1 MMKNLYI
8 TTPIYYPNAKP
19 HIGTA
24 YTTVI
29 CDVVSRYKRLKG
41 YDVRFITGIDEH
53 GQKIE
58 ESAKKNNV
66 TPQQWVDKMKE
77 DFVNLWDK
85 LNIDYN
91 YFVRTTD
98 SNHEYT
104 VDTVIQK
111 VYDNGKIY
119 SGEYIGK
126 YSVSEETFVTESQL
140 VDGKYMGKEVI
151 DMAEKSYFFKLSEYQ
166 DKLLEFY
173 ENHPDFIK
181 PVSRRNEV
189 ISFIKQGLQD
199 LSISRTTFDWGIP
212 LKLEKG
218 HIVYVWFDALNS
230 YLTAAGYGSE
240 LFNEFWNNG
249 EVVHVIGKDILRF
262 HAIIWP
268 AMLMAAGYKLPD
280 VLAVHGWWTID
291 GEKMSK
297 SLGNVV
303 DPLEEIEKYGLDQFR
318 YFLLREAT
326 FGQDADYSKKAV
338 IQRINSDLA
347 NDLGNLLNRV
357 LGMQAKYFDSV
368 VYKSDVKSEL
378 DNELIELWKET
389 LFTVD
394 NMYNDYNFSEMLK
407 SIWKFIS
414 RLNKYID
421 ESEPWAL
428 YKEGNIERLKAVLYN
443 LIEGISKVA
452 LLVYPVMPD
461 SSQNILY
468 QLGLDIKVSSI
479 KLGDYTEWGIYSDG
493 NKLGESK
500 VLFPRIEVPKIEFE
514 EELVIQNPIDIE
526 DFNKV
531 EIKVVEIK
539 KVYKVPESD
548 ALLRF
553 IVDTGK
559 ELRQI
564 VSGIAKHYKNEQELV
579 GTKVMAV
586 LNLKSIELKGIVSQG
601 MLLTTTEKKKTK
613 LVVIDEN
620 VKVSTI
626 IK

>member
-1 MMKNLYI
+1 MKNFYI

-378 DNELIELWKET
+378 DNELMELWKET

-421 ESEPWAL
+421 ESEPWTL

-500 VLFPRIEVPKIEFE
+500 VLFPRIEVPKSEFE

-539 KVYKVPESD
+539 KVYRVPESD

-579 GTKVMAV
+579 GIKVMAV
-586 LNLKSIELKGIVSQG
+586 LNLKPIELKGIVSQG

>member
-1 MMKNLYI
+1 MKNFYI

-181 PVSRRNEV
+181 PVSTRNEV
-189 ISFIKQGLQD
+189 ISFIKQVLQD

-268 AMLMAAGYKLPD
+268 AMLMAAGYNLPD

-421 ESEPWAL
+421 ESEPWTL

-500 VLFPRIEVPKIEFE
+500 VLFPRIEVPKSEFE

-526 DFNKV
+526 DFNRL
-531 EIKVVEIK
+531 EIKVAEIK
-539 KVYKVPESD
+539 KVYRVPESD

-586 LNLKSIELKGIVSQG
+586 LNLKPIELKGIVSQG

>member
-1 MMKNLYI
+1 MKNFYI

-500 VLFPRIEVPKIEFE
+500 VLFPRIEVPKSEFE

-539 KVYKVPESD
+539 KVYRVPESD

-586 LNLKSIELKGIVSQG
+586 LNLKPIELKGIVSQG

>member
-1 MMKNLYI
+1 MKNFYI

-368 VYKSDVKSEL
+368 VYKYDVKSEL

-421 ESEPWAL
+421 ESEPWTL

-500 VLFPRIEVPKIEFE
+500 VLFPRIEVPKSEFE

-539 KVYKVPESD
+539 KVYRVPESD

-579 GTKVMAV
+579 GIKVMAV
-586 LNLKSIELKGIVSQG
+586 LNLKPIELKGIVSQG

>member
-1 MMKNLYI
+1 MKNFYI

-378 DNELIELWKET
+378 DNELMELWKET

-421 ESEPWAL
+421 ESEPWTL

-443 LIEGISKVA
+443 LVEGISKVA

-500 VLFPRIEVPKIEFE
+500 VLFPRIEVPKSEFE

-539 KVYKVPESD
+539 KVYRVPESD

-579 GTKVMAV
+579 GTKVMAI
-586 LNLKSIELKGIVSQG
+586 LNLKPIELKGIVSQG

>member
-1 MMKNLYI
+1 MKNFYI

-29 CDVVSRYKRLKG
+29 CDVVSRYKRLKD

-85 LNIDYN
+85 LNIDYT

-368 VYKSDVKSEL
+368 VYKSDIKSEL

-421 ESEPWAL
+421 ESEPWTL
-428 YKEGNIERLKAVLYN
+428 YKEGNIERLKVVLYN
-443 LIEGISKVA
+443 LIEGIFKVA

-500 VLFPRIEVPKIEFE
+500 VLFPRIEVPKSEFE

-539 KVYKVPESD
+539 KVYRVPESD

-586 LNLKSIELKGIVSQG
+586 LNLKPIELKGIISQG
-601 MLLTTTEKKKTK
+601 MLLTTTEKKKIK

>member
-1 MMKNLYI
+1 MKNFYI

-29 CDVVSRYKRLKG
+29 CDVVSRYQRLKG

-378 DNELIELWKET
+378 DNELMELWKET

-421 ESEPWAL
+421 ESEPWTL
-428 YKEGNIERLKAVLYN
+428 YKEGNIERLKSVLYN

-500 VLFPRIEVPKIEFE
+500 VLFPRIEVPKSEFE

-539 KVYKVPESD
+539 KVYRVTESD
-548 ALLRF
+548 ALLIF
-553 IVDTGK
+553 IFDNGK
-559 ELRQI
+559 ELIKI

-586 LNLKSIELKGIVSQG
+586 LNLKPIELKGIVSQG
-601 MLLTTTEKKKTK
+601 MLLTTTEKKKIK

>member
-1 MMKNLYI
+1 MKNLYI

>member
-1 MMKNLYI
+1 MKNFYI

-268 AMLMAAGYKLPD
+268 AMLMAAGYNLPD

-421 ESEPWAL
+421 ESEPWTL

-500 VLFPRIEVPKIEFE
+500 VLFPRIEVPKSEFE

-526 DFNKV
+526 DFNRL
-531 EIKVVEIK
+531 EIKVAEIK
-539 KVYKVPESD
+539 KVYRVPESD

-586 LNLKSIELKGIVSQG
+586 LNLKPIELKGIVSQG

>member
-1 MMKNLYI
+1 MKNFYI

-199 LSISRTTFDWGIP
+199 LSISRTTFYWGIP

-378 DNELIELWKET
+378 DNELMELWKET

-421 ESEPWAL
+421 ESEPWTL

-500 VLFPRIEVPKIEFE
+500 VLFPRIEVPKSEFE

-531 EIKVVEIK
+531 EIKAVEIK
-539 KVYKVPESD
+539 KVYRVPESD

-579 GTKVMAV
+579 GIKVMAV
-586 LNLKSIELKGIVSQG
+586 LNLKPIELKGIVSQG

>member
-1 MMKNLYI
+1 MKNFYI

-29 CDVVSRYKRLKG
+29 CDVVSKYKRLKG

-421 ESEPWAL
+421 ESEPWTL

-443 LIEGISKVA
+443 LVEGISKVA

-479 KLGDYTEWGIYSDG
+479 KLADYTEWGIYSDG

-500 VLFPRIEVPKIEFE
+500 VLFPRIEVPKSEFE

-539 KVYKVPESD
+539 KVYRVPESD

-579 GTKVMAV
+579 GIKVMAV
-586 LNLKSIELKGIVSQG
+586 LNLKPIELKGIVSQG

>member
-1 MMKNLYI
+1 MKNFYI

-104 VDTVIQK
+104 VDTVIKK

-230 YLTAAGYGSE
+230 YLTAVGYGSE

-368 VYKSDVKSEL
+368 VYKYDVKSEL

-421 ESEPWAL
+421 ESEPWTL

-443 LIEGISKVA
+443 LVEGISKVA

-500 VLFPRIEVPKIEFE
+500 VLFPRIEVPKSEFE

-539 KVYKVPESD
+539 KVYRVPESD

-579 GTKVMAV
+579 GIKVMAV
-586 LNLKSIELKGIVSQG
+586 LNLKPIELKGIVSQG